1 MAHQESLGEIPTANA
16 RPSEKGEA
24 ADMAQNPKPPI
35 LFLDFDDVICLNQP
49 FGGYDVLSALAQASR
64 DGTTVNAEDEL
75 WSALFDRRAVR
86 HLKQLNEEFSPSYV
100 LSTSWRWF
108 FERDLLVQTLELG
121 GLGFV
126 AKNLHRDWSTPLIS
140 RDAQRAVEIRRW
152 LSNHPVSSD
161 AWVALDDE
169 LSGTGFS
176 TWPWDKQNF
185 VVLCQ
190 EGVGLQ
196 DLEYQRLREVFA
208 LRVCTQNRAR

>member
-1 MAHQESLGEIPTANA
+1 MRTM
-16 RPSEKGEA
+16 RPV
-24 ADMAQNPKPPI
+24 

-49 FGGYDVLSALAQASR
+49 YGGYDVLNAFSQASR
-64 DGTTVNAEDEL
+64 DGTPINAEDVL
-75 WSALFDRRAVR
+75 WPRLFNKRATQYLQQV
-86 HLKQLNEEFSPSYV
+86 NEEFGPNYV

-108 FERDLLVQTLELG
+108 FERDQLAKTLELS
-121 GLGFV
+121 GLSFV
-126 AKNLHRDWSTPLIS
+126 AQNLHQDWTTPQIS
-140 RDAQRAVEIRRW
+140 RGAQRAVEVRRW
-152 LSNHPVSSD
+152 LSNHPESAN

-196 DLEYQRLREVFA
+196 DPEYQRLREAFA
-208 LRVCTQNRAR
+208 LRSASQGRSR

>member
-1 MAHQESLGEIPTANA
+1 M
-16 RPSEKGEA
+16 
-24 ADMAQNPKPPI
+24 KPVI
-35 LFLDFDDVICLNQP
+35 FLDFDDVICLNNP
-49 FGGYDVLSALAQASR
+49 YGGYHVLTALAEAAR
-64 DGTTVNAEDEL
+64 ANTALDGADEL
-75 WSALFDRRAVR
+75 WSQLFDVSAKA
-86 HLKQLNEEFSPSYV
+86 HLAQIHLEFSPQYV

-108 FERDLLVQTLELG
+108 FDQESLVQILRLG

-126 AKNLHRDWSTPLIS
+126 ADHLHQDWSTPQIS

-152 LSNHPVSSD
+152 LSNHPDSAN

-176 TWPWDKQNF
+176 TWPWGKQNF

-196 DLEYQRLREVFA
+196 DLEYRRLREAFT
-208 LRVCTQNRAR
+208 LRIGSQNRSR